1 MIFFAF
7 VDCADCVLD
16 WTEFGECI
24 DMIQIKHE
32 QVISEAIGTGTPCPA
47 EIAEESEGNLEFNFN
62 LILQQH
68 HPIL

>member
-1 MIFFAF
+1 
-7 VDCADCVLD
+7 
-16 WTEFGECI
+16 
-24 DMIQIKHE
+24 MIQIKHE